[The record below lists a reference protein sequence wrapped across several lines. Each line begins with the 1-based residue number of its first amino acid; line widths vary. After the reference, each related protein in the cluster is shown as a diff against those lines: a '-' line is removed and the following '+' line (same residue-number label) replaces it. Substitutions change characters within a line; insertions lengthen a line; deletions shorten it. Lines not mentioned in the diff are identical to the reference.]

1 MTGMTEAVQRGV
13 RKIRTGLVTSD
24 KMDKTIVVA
33 VTDRFRH
40 PVYGKTVTRVKKFH
54 AHDENNEA
62 HIGDKVRIVETR
74 PLSRLKRWR
83 LVNVVTVSS
92 TGGAA

>member
-1 MTGMTEAVQRGV
+1 MTEAVKRGV
-13 RKIRTGLVTSD
+13 RKSRTGIVTSD

-54 AHDENNEA
+54 AHDEQNQA
-62 HIGDKVRIVETR
+62 HVGDKVRIVETR
-74 PLSRLKRWR
+74 PISRQKNWR
-83 LVNVVTVSS
+83 LVDIIQKSS
-92 TGGAA
+92 RGAA

>member
-1 MTGMTEAVQRGV
+1 MTEAVQRGV
-13 RKIRTGLVTSD
+13 RKSRTGVVTSD

-54 AHDENNEA
+54 AHDERNEA
-62 HIGDKVRIVETR
+62 HVGDKVRIVETR
-74 PLSRLKRWR
+74 PISRLKNWR
-83 LVNVVTVSS
+83 LDAIVHKSVR
-92 TGGAA
+92 GAE

>member
-1 MTGMTEAVQRGV
+1 MTEAVQRGV
-13 RKIRTGLVTSD
+13 RKSRTGVVTSD

-54 AHDENNEA
+54 AHDEGNEA
-62 HIGDKVRIVETR
+62 HVGDKVRIVETR
-74 PLSRLKRWR
+74 PLSRLKNWR
-83 LVNVVTVSS
+83 LEEIVHKSVR
-92 TGGAA
+92 GAE

>member
-1 MTGMTEAVQRGV
+1 MTEAVQRGV
-13 RKIRTGLVTSD
+13 RKSRTGVVTSD

-54 AHDENNEA
+54 AHDERNEA
-62 HIGDKVRIVETR
+62 HVGDKVRIVETR
-74 PLSRLKRWR
+74 PLSRLKNWR
-83 LVNVVTVSS
+83 LEEIVHKSVR
-92 TGGAA
+92 GAE